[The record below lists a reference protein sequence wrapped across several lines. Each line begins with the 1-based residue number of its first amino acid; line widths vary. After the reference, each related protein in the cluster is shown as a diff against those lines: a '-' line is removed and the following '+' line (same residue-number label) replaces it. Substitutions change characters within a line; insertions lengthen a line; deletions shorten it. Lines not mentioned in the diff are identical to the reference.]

1 MSEFERSL
9 DFVNDIIRT
18 NEQLL
23 SMQQSLDKRLQKA
36 NEEIETCDNL
46 LFDTYHMAELIDDKM
61 TTDEE
66 YALIGRRVSELRK
79 RRRDAKKTKYVLEQ
93 NRKVVKGLLPALETA
108 DTQFIEPSIHG
119 NPTYY
124 MYRLRDDE
132 TNELIDALPSLDRK
146 TPIEIVNKRDDVTI
160 PEGVELETEEPETCF
175 EEQESP
181 LPSKRPLNVVR
192 VVNKDYVIQHDGE
205 VVHKSKSFVGLI
217 LYLTNELE
225 CSETQFVSK
234 AYKTLV
240 TFAKTY
246 CAQRGRG
253 TDDIDPLLFERLA
266 SNSFCG

>member
-46 LFDTYHMAELIDDKM
+46 LFDTYHMAELIDEKKA
-61 TTDEE
+61 TVEE
-66 YALIGRRVSELRK
+66 YALLGRRVSHLRK
-79 RRRDAKKTKYVLEQ
+79 KRRDAKKTKYVLEQ

-108 DTQFIEPSIHG
+108 DGQFVEPSIHG

-146 TPIEIVNKRDDVTI
+146 SPIEIVNKRDDVEL
-160 PEGVELETEEPETCF
+160 PVEEESEEPEACF

-192 VVNKDYVIQHDGE
+192 IVNKDYVIQHEGE
-205 VVHKSKSFVGLI
+205 VVHKCKSFTDLI

-234 AYKTLV
+234 AYKKYV
-240 TFAKTY
+240 TFSNTY
-246 CAQRGRG
+246 RSQRGRG
-253 TDDIDPLLFERLA
+253 TDSIDPLLFERLA